1 MVQSSASTPE
11 AYLAELP
18 DDRRGVME
26 QLRAVVLD
34 HLPAGFEEVMSYGML
49 GYVVP
54 HSRYPDG
61 YHCDPKL
68 PLPFMNLAA
77 QKRFYAVYHGGIY
90 ADPDLMAWFQ
100 AEYVKQVPTKLD
112 MGKSCI
118 RLKNPKHIPYELI
131 GELAGKMTV
140 QDWIDRYE
148 SAVKGARQKS

>member
-1 MVQSSASTPE
+1 MVQSSAETPE

-18 DDRRGVME
+18 EDRREVME
-26 QLRAVVLD
+26 RLRQAVLD
-34 HLPAGFEEVMSYGML
+34 NLPEGFEEVMSYGML

-54 HSRYPDG
+54 HSLYPDG

-77 QKRFYAVYHGGIY
+77 QKNFYGVYHMGIY
-90 ADPDLMAWFQ
+90 ADSDLMDWFQ
-100 AEYVKQVPTKLD
+100 DAYRAQVPTKLD

-118 RLKNPKHIPYELI
+118 RLKNPKNIPYALI
-131 GELAGKMTV
+131 GELAGKMTP

-148 SAVKGARQKS
+148 SSVKGARRRR